1 MEISV
6 LHGIQNFLQF
16 INDNWTTIIVIIGLI
31 IAIVQKA
38 KDYFAKSNEEKIAI
52 AKKQIKETMLRL
64 VTDAECQYSEWI
76 SAGQIKRAQV
86 IEEIFTM
93 YPILT
98 KVTNQE
104 ELINWI
110 DDVIDMA
117 LDTMREIFE
126 SQEGT
131 KDDDGGELTE

>member
-1 MEISV
+1 MEMNF
-6 LHGIQNFLQF
+6 LYGIQNFLQI
-16 INDNWTTIIVIIGLI
+16 INDNWVVIITIIGLI

-38 KDYFAKSNEEKIAI
+38 KAYFAKSNEEKIAI

-64 VTDAECQYSEWI
+64 VTDAECQWDEWN

-86 IEEIFTM
+86 IEEIFTL

-98 KVTNQE
+98 KVANQE
-104 ELINWI
+104 ELIAWI
-110 DDVIDMA
+110 DDVIDMS

-126 SQEGT
+126 SQ
-131 KDDDGGELTE
+131 TENVE